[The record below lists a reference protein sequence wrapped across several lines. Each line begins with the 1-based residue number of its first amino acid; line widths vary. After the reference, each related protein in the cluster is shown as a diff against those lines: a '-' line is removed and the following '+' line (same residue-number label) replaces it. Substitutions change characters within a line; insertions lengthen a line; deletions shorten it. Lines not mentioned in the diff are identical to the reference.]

1 MIKRTLIISLVFITL
16 SAFSQTNSTTTEQVV
31 TEKKN
36 GEISLQKLVNKI
48 KSENESLKNAKAIN
62 VMVNDLMIDDLETF
76 MIDPKNI
83 SRTQVLILDQNGANR
98 DGMKPSIIINT
109 RKK

>member
-1 MIKRTLIISLVFITL
+1 MIKRTLIIYLFFISLN
-16 SAFSQTNSTTTEQVV
+16 AFSQTNSIATEQVV
-31 TEKKN
+31 TEKQN
-36 GEISLQKLVNKI
+36 GEISLRKLVDKI

-62 VMVNDLMIDDLETF
+62 VMVNDLMIDDLKTF

>member
-1 MIKRTLIISLVFITL
+1 MIKQTLIIFLVFISLTVY
-16 SAFSQTNSTTTEQVV
+16 SQTNSNTTELVV
-31 TEKKN
+31 TEKQN
-36 GEISLQKLVNKI
+36 GIISLRKLVDKI
-48 KSENESLKNAKAIN
+48 KSENESLRNAKAIN
-62 VMVNDLMIDDLETF
+62 VMVNDLMIDDLESF